1 MYKAKKKYIYIYT
14 HTHTHTHTWLQAY
27 FLGDVRVIWCN
38 SLSDSHF
45 QIYVMNN
52 VEILVDYYLHITLY
66 VSHAL
71 TSYTHITSN
80 SLLSFVHEI
89 ECKLMWPSKI
99 IHFVMFDAKFFEG
112 WFKLCVLKNFWNHLH
127 AFHVMKNLL
136 KNDSAKKILV
146 FQKNSVFQSLDQ
158 SNVLLD

>member
-1 MYKAKKKYIYIYT
+1 
-14 HTHTHTHTWLQAY
+14 
-27 FLGDVRVIWCN
+27 
-38 SLSDSHF
+38 
-45 QIYVMNN
+45 MNN

-136 KNDSAKKILV
+136 KNDSAKKFWFFKKILFFRV
-146 FQKNSVFQSLDQ
+146 SINRMCYLISRNFSRFSSLAFANFDLYPIDARSIEAEKFSVSKY
-158 SNVLLD
+158 